1 MNAMPR
7 SGRTLERARA
17 MPDDWFDLGDVKDAL
32 EDATGA
38 DAEEATPPETSASDA
53 DARDED
59 VMVVVSRDGELTKAK
74 DDAADAVVGAADETK
89 TEEGDAKRAVKE
101 EDDDEVVGETKSDRP
116 PASTSTSEEEDRR
129 DLIYKTA
136 FDAAAAAAAADES
149 TPTAAASPPA
159 LLSRT
164 LDDELNDLVGMLNDA
179 ERWTEVPVT
188 GEAAS
193 VVAAAKSEVTEDD
206 AAASAERGRTLAKTT
221 CTAPGLGV
229 DDYVDMILSTCEE
242 RSAWDAETSFKRVAN
257 DADDADGGAKGD
269 AFVAEYKVPMLQAM
283 RATVRLRVKR
293 DWPSKGAVA
302 YAYRSYDA
310 NTGALDF
317 GSGATCGKGIVT
329 PAEDGEKGTKENV
342 DARRMATLTAVE
354 ELPALTRFLPSFALR
369 YLLGSYA
376 PRLFLGMVR
385 RYKKHRGI
393 E

>member
-1 MNAMPR
+1 MP
-7 SGRTLERARA
+7 
-17 MPDDWFDLGDVKDAL
+17 
-32 EDATGA
+32 
-38 DAEEATPPETSASDA
+38 
-53 DARDED
+53 
-59 VMVVVSRDGELTKAK
+59 
-74 DDAADAVVGAADETK
+74 
-89 TEEGDAKRAVKE
+89 
-101 EDDDEVVGETKSDRP
+101 
-116 PASTSTSEEEDRR
+116 
-129 DLIYKTA
+129 
-136 FDAAAAAAAADES
+136 
-149 TPTAAASPPA
+149 
-159 LLSRT
+159 
-164 LDDELNDLVGMLNDA
+164 
-179 ERWTEVPVT
+179 
-188 GEAAS
+188 
-193 VVAAAKSEVTEDD
+193 
-206 AAASAERGRTLAKTT
+206 
-221 CTAPGLGV
+221 
-229 DDYVDMILSTCEE
+229 
-242 RSAWDAETSFKRVAN
+242 
-257 DADDADGGAKGD
+257 
-269 AFVAEYKVPMLQAM
+269 AM

>member
-1 MNAMPR
+1 MRVSFASARASAAGTPTSRGARASVRESATTATTTRRPNRRVQQVVLNATH

-17 MPDDWFDLGDVKDAL
+17 MPDDGFDLGDVKDAL

-89 TEEGDAKRAVKE
+89 TEDGDAKRAVKE

-206 AAASAERGRTLAKTT
+206 AAASA
-221 CTAPGLGV
+221 
-229 DDYVDMILSTCEE
+229 
-242 RSAWDAETSFKRVAN
+242 
-257 DADDADGGAKGD
+257 
-269 AFVAEYKVPMLQAM
+269 
-283 RATVRLRVKR
+283 
-293 DWPSKGAVA
+293 
-302 YAYRSYDA
+302 
-310 NTGALDF
+310 
-317 GSGATCGKGIVT
+317 
-329 PAEDGEKGTKENV
+329 
-342 DARRMATLTAVE
+342 
-354 ELPALTRFLPSFALR
+354 
-369 YLLGSYA
+369 
-376 PRLFLGMVR
+376 
-385 RYKKHRGI
+385 
-393 E
+393 